1 MVCVEQSDALVRAYQ
16 DEDEDDLDLP
26 ALEEVRAYQDDDG
39 VPPLVDAVGNIQKCA
54 LVIAPTVQGF
64 RFCAVTQDGEEAYWE
79 EFNAPQWRDQADAL
93 ERIVLFLWNAGLM
106 PNCYAYVENNMSLIH
121 ASRLC
126 HILQNHGCIIFHEAP
141 HRPGMLMTRP
151 LMEQYS
157 AAADNYSCARLGAR
171 DGCAALNARF

>member
-16 DEDEDDLDLP
+16 DEDEEELP
-26 ALEEVRAYQDDDG
+26 ALEEVAG
-39 VPPLVDAVGNIQKCA
+39 QKCA
-54 LVIAPTVQGF
+54 LVIAPTGLDLLV
-64 RFCAVTQDGEEAYWE
+64 CVVTEAGDEVYWE
-79 EFNAPQWRDQADAL
+79 WLHTPRARDQLDAL

-141 HRPGMLMTRP
+141 HRPGMLMTP
-151 LMEQYS
+151 ALMEQYS
-157 AAADNYSCARLGAR
+157 AAADNYVRGWARAM
-171 DGCAALNARF
+171 AAQL

>member
-1 MVCVEQSDALVRAYQ
+1 V
-16 DEDEDDLDLP
+16 
-26 ALEEVRAYQDDDG
+26 
-39 VPPLVDAVGNIQKCA
+39 
-54 LVIAPTVQGF
+54 
-64 RFCAVTQDGEEAYWE
+64 
-79 EFNAPQWRDQADAL
+79 DAL

-141 HRPGMLMTRP
+141 HRPGMWMTRP

-157 AAADNYSCARLGAR
+157 ADGDNYVRGWARAM
-171 DGCAALNARF
+171 AAQL